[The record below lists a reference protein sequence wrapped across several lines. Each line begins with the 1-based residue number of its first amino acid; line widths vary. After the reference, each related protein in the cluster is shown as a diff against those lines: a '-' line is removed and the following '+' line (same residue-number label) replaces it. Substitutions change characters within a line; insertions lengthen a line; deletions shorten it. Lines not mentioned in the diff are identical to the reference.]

1 MRKAFR
7 HAVALSL
14 LSWLV
19 APRVHAQYD
28 PGATVGLGQGMIANN
43 GVIGNLAIGSQGLE
57 RDARGDADRAR
68 AASPR
73 TAPAALT
80 YVGDA
85 GVHRQVQADIV
96 NFLAH
101 GDASKRD
108 EAKRVVEQGELLETF
123 DRLMSRPAFDRRNL
137 GDVFAAYLV
146 MSWEVVN
153 GADAHAQPAGVDAV
167 RAKSSAALA
176 RDGRVRAMSDADK
189 QRLAETLAYL
199 AMIAVTAQRDLRRS
213 GNTAALEQLRAGVR
227 LSTRKM
233 IGVDVKGLRLTEN
246 GLARWRRRAPACG
259 NAGVRRVKCRRRLR
273 RAGVSV
279 HAMPARPARRVLQ
292 AAVDVARGGA
302 VRRAAAAR
310 AEADPGLR
318 VARKRGAHD
327 RGRAVRRLLA
337 RHIDIGG
344 QTVREHVLRD
354 DLLLRLVGPGLRN
367 AGRDVLRGFL
377 ALSHVLDAGVR
388 SAGRSRHDQC
398 DER

>member
-43 GVIGNLAIGSQGLE
+43 GVIGNLAIGSQVLE
-57 RDARGDADRAR
+57 RDARGD
-68 AASPR
+68 
-73 TAPAALT
+73 AALT

-246 GLARWRRRAPACG
+246 GLAR
-259 NAGVRRVKCRRRLR
+259 
-273 RAGVSV
+273 
-279 HAMPARPARRVLQ
+279 
-292 AAVDVARGGA
+292 
-302 VRRAAAAR
+302 
-310 AEADPGLR
+310 
-318 VARKRGAHD
+318 
-327 RGRAVRRLLA
+327 
-337 RHIDIGG
+337 
-344 QTVREHVLRD
+344 
-354 DLLLRLVGPGLRN
+354 
-367 AGRDVLRGFL
+367 
-377 ALSHVLDAGVR
+377 
-388 SAGRSRHDQC
+388 
-398 DER
+398 

>member
-43 GVIGNLAIGSQGLE
+43 GVIGNLAIGSQVLE

-123 DRLMSRPAFDRRNL
+123 DRLMSRPVFDRRNL

-246 GLARWRRRAPACG
+246 GLAR
-259 NAGVRRVKCRRRLR
+259 
-273 RAGVSV
+273 
-279 HAMPARPARRVLQ
+279 
-292 AAVDVARGGA
+292 
-302 VRRAAAAR
+302 
-310 AEADPGLR
+310 
-318 VARKRGAHD
+318 
-327 RGRAVRRLLA
+327 
-337 RHIDIGG
+337 
-344 QTVREHVLRD
+344 
-354 DLLLRLVGPGLRN
+354 
-367 AGRDVLRGFL
+367 
-377 ALSHVLDAGVR
+377 
-388 SAGRSRHDQC
+388 
-398 DER
+398 

>member
-1 MRKAFR
+1 
-7 HAVALSL
+7 
-14 LSWLV
+14 
-19 APRVHAQYD
+19 
-28 PGATVGLGQGMIANN
+28 
-43 GVIGNLAIGSQGLE
+43 

-246 GLARWRRRAPACG
+246 GLAR
-259 NAGVRRVKCRRRLR
+259 
-273 RAGVSV
+273 
-279 HAMPARPARRVLQ
+279 
-292 AAVDVARGGA
+292 
-302 VRRAAAAR
+302 
-310 AEADPGLR
+310 
-318 VARKRGAHD
+318 
-327 RGRAVRRLLA
+327 
-337 RHIDIGG
+337 
-344 QTVREHVLRD
+344 
-354 DLLLRLVGPGLRN
+354 
-367 AGRDVLRGFL
+367 
-377 ALSHVLDAGVR
+377 
-388 SAGRSRHDQC
+388 
-398 DER
+398 